1 MARWFALCWLGALAG
16 CVIHEDVPPVQTL
29 LDKPSALTVTTM
41 TAPYTFA
48 RVGAGGDY
56 LDLRC
61 FEADR
66 MGKHSYFL
74 SLVRFRTGEYR
85 GADEPAAGELTLA
98 RVTMAGRS
106 TELVALQSEE
116 LASGLSAR
124 LFAVR
129 AVAAGRPWTGAL
141 CRTDHNRCALRR
153 SVAADVHRVR

>member
-1 MARWFALCWLGALAG
+1 
-16 CVIHEDVPPVQTL
+16 
-29 LDKPSALTVTTM
+29 M

-116 LASGLSAR
+116 LAERTQRPAVCRARRTVAAPNTWLRRTIYLTGAR
-124 LFAVR
+124 L
-129 AVAAGRPWTGAL
+129 
-141 CRTDHNRCALRR
+141 
-153 SVAADVHRVR
+153 